1 MRVDGHISLLKKYI
15 TSRTTIPKVC
25 IKMWNYR
32 CSIYTETVSVVIAN
46 IMSHVELTEEQVRE
60 KLRDEYGSDVVIY
73 SIENA

>member
-1 MRVDGHISLLKKYI
+1 
-15 TSRTTIPKVC
+15 
-25 IKMWNYR
+25 MWNYR
-32 CSIYTETVSVVIAN
+32 CSIYTETVSVIIAN